1 MMPPLWEEMVSFLFN
16 SCMGSHSM
24 YPGESQES
32 IVALSGGS
40 NATLFGLVP
49 SLCSYEDS

>member
-1 MMPPLWEEMVSFLFN
+1 MPPLWEEMVSFLFN

-40 NATLFGLVP
+40 NCDAVWPCALAL
-49 SLCSYEDS
+49 LL